1 MDMDLLSDGS
11 ECKNGRVTIV
21 EPGVGYR
28 EKSMASLEE
37 QTHRI
42 ANTSFTADGCAQA
55 THGFI
60 GDEDGQSPA
69 QLEQVV
75 GRGLDEGNAK
85 VEPMEFEGGGEVAAT
100 S

>member
-1 MDMDLLSDGS
+1 MVLVEVRANPYPRLGTIQRGAQEGMDMDLLSDGS

-21 EPGVGYR
+21 EPGVGYG

-60 GDEDGQSPA
+60 GDEDG
-69 QLEQVV
+69 
-75 GRGLDEGNAK
+75 
-85 VEPMEFEGGGEVAAT
+85 
-100 S
+100 